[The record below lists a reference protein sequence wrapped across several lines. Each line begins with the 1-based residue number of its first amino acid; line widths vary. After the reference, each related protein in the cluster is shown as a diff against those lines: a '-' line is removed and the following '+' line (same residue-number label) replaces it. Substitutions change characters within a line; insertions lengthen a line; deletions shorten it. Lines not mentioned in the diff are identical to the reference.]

1 MKVEI
6 MEFFERVAS
15 VRLKNCCY
23 DKYLCAKDE
32 RLVCQE
38 RDRNEKGTIWSVE
51 KVASTGFN
59 NDDNNSVRIKS
70 VNGMYLTALEV
81 ALLLGDKGNKVQQT
95 HSSKADSAVEWEP
108 IQVGKHQLNLKT
120 KRGTYLRAN
129 GGIPPYKNS
138 VTHNGTKKDSTL
150 NSFLW
155 EVEVVDYLTDKLAT
169 VDNKGTSQSPM
180 ITSLKKMEHEAIPA
194 KIGSTPDYLQHHIS
208 AGRRRHLSLED
219 VQEFVM
225 RSTIGSIP
233 SDDEGDS
240 YIGER
245 APHESSE
252 SRSSRPISS
261 DGSAAERGGTRIIPL
276 DDEREDKVRTQARPG
291 PIPSEGTE
299 NGTKMISSRA
309 RGQTV
314 RTHAR
319 NREHG
324 PRPVSLEGTEHG
336 TGISLDVEREDK
348 ARNPHTPHARDGRP
362 GVLISSEGIEQ
373 GVPRTSSDER
383 ERIVRTPRNRD
394 HGRLRFTSFDD
405 GDGRGR
411 RISSDDEREDK
422 VRTPHDRD
430 HRRSVPISSS
440 QGTRHATRISS
451 DGERGQGMRTPRHRD
466 HTVLSPVSYGEID
479 HGTRRISS
487 DESTEHRLR
496 TTAAARDRQARLQP
510 PTSSKDGEHH
520 ESLISSDER
529 EQRFRT
535 HQDRERGMTRL
546 PISPADVKEQR
557 RVMSPRDRG
566 YISSTSRLRVA
577 TDDRD
582 LNAFPHEGR
591 GSKIL
596 SNDEEHNS
604 ASSSSDYE
612 HRHLH
617 RIPFHHKKEHKFFSN
632 ETERGESPFVASPG
646 HRLSPSSSVYDDGAE
661 QLKRMS
667 HERKPLKIIE
677 SAATRYR
684 DSALDIDEERELP
697 KVPPLTPRSPS
708 RGSRRIFFTM
718 ADAHGKYS
726 TLREESFSFKGNNV
740 NDLKQEL
747 LVHTKMEED
756 IFVFLRNE
764 SDGTLFNLRLTL
776 PPCNVPMH
784 VVVARVNSEVGRKMQ
799 QRSQQTRP

>member
-1 MKVEI
+1 

-15 VRLKNCCY
+15 VRLKSCCY
-23 DKYLCAKDE
+23 GKYLCAKDE

-38 RDRNEKGTIWSVE
+38 SDRNEKATIWSVE
-51 KVASTGFN
+51 KVASTGINTN
-59 NDDNNSVRIKS
+59 NNNSVRIKS

-95 HSSKADSAVEWEP
+95 YSSKADSAVEWEP

-138 VTHNGTKKDSTL
+138 VTHIGTKDGTL

-155 EVEVVDYLTDKLAT
+155 EVEVVEYLTDKLAT

-194 KIGSTPDYLQHHIS
+194 KISSAPDNLQHHIS
-208 AGRRRHLSLED
+208 AGRRRHLSIED

-225 RSTIGSIP
+225 RSAIGSIS

-245 APHESSE
+245 TPHESSE

-276 DDEREDKVRTQARPG
+276 DDEREDKVRTQARPS
-291 PIPSEGTE
+291 PISSEGTE
-299 NGTKMISSRA
+299 NGTKMISSHA

-319 NREHG
+319 NREHR
-324 PRPVSLEGTEHG
+324 PLPVSLDGTEHG
-336 TGISLDVEREDK
+336 TRISLDVEREDK

-362 GVLISSEGIEQ
+362 GVLTSSEGIEQ
-373 GVPRTSSDER
+373 GMPRTSSNER

-394 HGRLRFTSFDD
+394 HGRLRLTSFDD
-405 GDGRGR
+405 SDGRGT
-411 RISSDDEREDK
+411 RISLDDEREDK

-430 HRRSVPISSS
+430 HGRSVPISSS
-440 QGTRHATRISS
+440 EGTRHATRISS
-451 DGERGQGMRTPRHRD
+451 DGERGQRTPRHRD

-479 HGTRRISS
+479 HETRRISS
-487 DESTEHRLR
+487 DENSERRLR
-496 TTAAARDRQARLQP
+496 TTAAARDRQVRLQP

-520 ESLISSDER
+520 EPRISSDER

-535 HQDRERGMTRL
+535 HQDRECGMTRL

-557 RVMSPRDRG
+557 RVMSPRGRE
-566 YISSTSRLRVA
+566 YISSTSRLRIA

-591 GSKIL
+591 GSKIV

-604 ASSSSDYE
+604 ASISSDYE

-617 RIPFHHKKEHKFFSN
+617 RIPFDYKRELKFSSN
-632 ETERGESPFVASPG
+632 ETEREEASPG

-661 QLKRMS
+661 QQKRMS
-667 HERKPLKIIE
+667 HARKPSKIIE
-677 SAATRYR
+677 SAAIRHR

-708 RGSRRIFFTM
+708 RGSRRIFFTV

-764 SDGTLFNLRLTL
+764 SDGKLFNLRLTL
-776 PPCNVPMH
+776 PPCNVSMH
-784 VVVARVNSEVGRKMQ
+784 VVVAGVNSEVGRKVQ
-799 QRSQQTRP
+799 QWSQQTRP

>member
-1 MKVEI
+1 
-6 MEFFERVAS
+6 MEFFDRVAS
-15 VRLKNCCY
+15 VRLKSCCY

-38 RDRNEKGTIWSVE
+38 RDTNEKGTIWSVE

-95 HSSKADSAVEWEP
+95 YSSKADSAVEWEP
-108 IQVGKHQLNLKT
+108 IQVGKLQLKLKT

-138 VTHNGTKKDSTL
+138 VTHNGTKKDSPL

-155 EVEVVDYLTDKLAT
+155 EVEVVEYLTDKLAI

-180 ITSLKKMEHEAIPA
+180 ITSLKKMEHESIPA

-208 AGRRRHLSLED
+208 AGRRHHLSLEH

-225 RSTIGSIP
+225 RSAMGSIP

-245 APHESSE
+245 TPHESSE

-261 DGSAAERGGTRIIPL
+261 DGSADERGGTRIIPL

-291 PIPSEGTE
+291 PISPEGTQK
-299 NGTKMISSRA
+299 GTKLISSYA

-324 PRPVSLEGTEHG
+324 PHPVSLEGTEHG
-336 TGISLDVEREDK
+336 TGISLGVEREDK
-348 ARNPHTPHARDGRP
+348 ARNPLTPHARDGRP
-362 GVLISSEGIEQ
+362 GVLFSSEGIEQ

-394 HGRLRFTSFDD
+394 HGRLRLTSFDG
-405 GDGRGR
+405 GDGRGI

-422 VRTPHDRD
+422 VRTPHHRD
-430 HRRSVPISSS
+430 HGRSVPISSS
-440 QGTRHATRISS
+440 EGTRHATRISS
-451 DGERGQGMRTPRHRD
+451 DGE
-466 HTVLSPVSYGEID
+466 ID

-487 DESTEHRLR
+487 DGEIENRLR
-496 TTAAARDRQARLQP
+496 TTAAARDRQVRLQP

-520 ESLISSDER
+520 ESRISSDER

-557 RVMSPRDRG
+557 RVMSPRDG
-566 YISSTSRLRVA
+566 EYISSTSRLRIA

-632 ETERGESPFVASPG
+632 ETEREESPFVASPG

-684 DSALDIDEERELP
+684 DSALDIDEERNLP

-776 PPCNVPMH
+776 PPCNLPMH
-784 VVVARVNSEVGRKMQ
+784 VVVARVNSEGRSMKLLQLQLREDTFQNHRKGVCNYM
-799 QRSQQTRP
+799 RDTRYVFIFR

>member
-1 MKVEI
+1 
-6 MEFFERVAS
+6 MEFFDRVAS
-15 VRLKNCCY
+15 VRLKSCCY

-38 RDRNEKGTIWSVE
+38 RDTNEKGTIWSVE

-59 NDDNNSVRIKS
+59 NDDDNSVRIKS

-81 ALLLGDKGNKVQQT
+81 ALLFGDKGNKVQQT
-95 HSSKADSAVEWEP
+95 YSSKADSAVEWEP
-108 IQVGKHQLNLKT
+108 IQVGKLQLKLKT

-138 VTHNGTKKDSTL
+138 VTHNGTKKDSPL

-155 EVEVVDYLTDKLAT
+155 EVEVVEYLTDKLAI
-169 VDNKGTSQSPM
+169 VENKGTSQSPM
-180 ITSLKKMEHEAIPA
+180 ITSLKKMEHESIPA

-208 AGRRRHLSLED
+208 AGRRHHLSLEH

-225 RSTIGSIP
+225 RSAMGSIP
-233 SDDEGDS
+233 SDDVGDS

-245 APHESSE
+245 TPHESSE

-261 DGSAAERGGTRIIPL
+261 DGSADERGGTRIIPL

-291 PIPSEGTE
+291 PISPEGTQK
-299 NGTKMISSRA
+299 GTKMISSYA

-324 PRPVSLEGTEHG
+324 PHPVSLEGTEHG
-336 TGISLDVEREDK
+336 TGISLGVEREDK
-348 ARNPHTPHARDGRP
+348 ARNPLTPHARDGRP
-362 GVLISSEGIEQ
+362 GVLFSSEGIEQ

-394 HGRLRFTSFDD
+394 HGILRLTSFDG
-405 GDGRGR
+405 GDGRGI

-422 VRTPHDRD
+422 VRTPHHRD
-430 HRRSVPISSS
+430 HGRSVPISSS
-440 QGTRHATRISS
+440 EGTRHATRISS
-451 DGERGQGMRTPRHRD
+451 DGE
-466 HTVLSPVSYGEID
+466 ID

-487 DESTEHRLR
+487 DGEIENRLR
-496 TTAAARDRQARLQP
+496 TTAAARDRQVRLQP

-520 ESLISSDER
+520 ESRISSDER

-557 RVMSPRDRG
+557 RVMSPRDG
-566 YISSTSRLRVA
+566 EYISSTSRLRIA

-632 ETERGESPFVASPG
+632 ETEREESPFVASPG

-684 DSALDIDEERELP
+684 DSALDIDEERKLP

-708 RGSRRIFFTM
+708 LGSRRIFFTM

-784 VVVARVNSEVGRKMQ
+784 VVVARVNSEGRSMKLLQLQLREDTFQNHRKGVCNYM
-799 QRSQQTRP
+799 RDTRYVFIFR